1 MNNNCLRGQIYEN
14 EREREREREIN
25 DMMKKERH
33 KNDSKTR
40 EM

>member
-14 EREREREREIN
+14 EREREREIN

>member
-1 MNNNCLRGQIYEN
+1 MNNNCLRDQIYEN
-14 EREREREREIN
+14 ERERERN